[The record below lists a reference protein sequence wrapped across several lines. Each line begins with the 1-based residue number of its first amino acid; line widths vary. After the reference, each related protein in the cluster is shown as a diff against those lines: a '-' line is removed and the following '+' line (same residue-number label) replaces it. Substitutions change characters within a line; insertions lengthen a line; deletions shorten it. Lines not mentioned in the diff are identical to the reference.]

1 MTENDEYFQ
10 RKAKRAKNLSE
21 EETSAFI
28 NVWCEYYDRLTA
40 GGSRNIPIYHYMAQ
54 QLNTILSPRVMT
66 AVDVKS
72 KISNLVAEYRKKKKD
87 MGKTGGSPC
96 TWHYFDQID
105 KLLGERPYN
114 DDSLMTDTMIV
125 QNNVIIDDI
134 ENIPMNNSN
143 GNLDG
148 EDIDHTLGS
157 TKDFEEVAKDTRS
170 TISSSPSNTSSTQ
183 KSTSQNSADSSV
195 NKSYPRKKRKYLT
208 LGTCL

>member
-1 MTENDEYFQ
+1 
-10 RKAKRAKNLSE
+10 
-21 EETSAFI
+21 
-28 NVWCEYYDRLTA
+28 
-40 GGSRNIPIYHYMAQ
+40 
-54 QLNTILSPRVMT
+54 
-66 AVDVKS
+66 
-72 KISNLVAEYRKKKKD
+72 

-183 KSTSQNSADSSV
+183 KSTSQNSADSS
-195 NKSYPRKKRKYLT
+195 
-208 LGTCL
+208 